1 MINYSHCSKLSFISH
16 SRFTHSVLS
25 TLAIYFGFCCLL
37 CLLPVSLTNMPISAI
52 FTLWVSGIKSRRRF
66 SLTAEQTEP
75 FQSFAGLSTGK
86 AEAVLTTAL
95 SISQC
100 VGFLFKVA
108 ASGLAPLQGP
118 SNLFL
123 QRSGNVTQQTTK
135 IIIIWGYLG
144 IFFFLNA

>member
-1 MINYSHCSKLSFISH
+1 
-16 SRFTHSVLS
+16 
-25 TLAIYFGFCCLL
+25 
-37 CLLPVSLTNMPISAI
+37 MPISAI

-100 VGFLFKVA
+100 VGFYLK
-108 ASGLAPLQGP
+108 SQPLD
-118 SNLFL
+118 LHHYKDL
-123 QRSGNVTQQTTK
+123 LL
-135 IIIIWGYLG
+135 Y
-144 IFFFLNA
+144 FF